1 MNQRRIQLQN
11 VSIVQWQWRLN
22 GAKIIAN
29 FPKHLFI
36 HHIFKTFEGIRS
48 IWYLSI
54 PPYKISTESIKSII
68 ATVSHLSQLLIHFF
82 RKRPEILGSF
92 FQHWVINLKW
102 EIHMISLS
110 AALDWPRL
118 CLCLA
123 LFYVLVLRNINI
135 WAGNYPTSSIC
146 RLMMRCL
153 LTSRQGDHRHLR
165 HISGY
170 CESGL
175 SNTMQCVEAPEKYS
189 LQGIKGIVGHN
200 YRCWHQFASTRKSLT
215 NLLQSK

>member
-1 MNQRRIQLQN
+1 MLVSFSLLSKWIREESSCKMFLLYNGNGDWMRQKSLQTFQN
-11 VSIVQWQWRLN
+11 
-22 GAKIIAN
+22 
-29 FPKHLFI
+29 HLFI

-54 PPYKISTESIKSII
+54 PPYKISTESIISII

-123 LFYVLVLRNINI
+123 LFYVLA
-135 WAGNYPTSSIC
+135 AGPQEYQY
-146 RLMMRCL
+146 M
-153 LTSRQGDHRHLR
+153 GWK
-165 HISGY
+165 
-170 CESGL
+170 L
-175 SNTMQCVEAPEKYS
+175 SDFLDLPFNDAMLIDK
-189 LQGIKGIVGHN
+189 
-200 YRCWHQFASTRKSLT
+200 
-215 NLLQSK
+215 

>member
-1 MNQRRIQLQN
+1 MTWSWVGWCPYDIPWSLSTTTFTYLRTQN
-11 VSIVQWQWRLN
+11 RCRYYAVVVSTCPCWCRSVCSPSESEKNPAEKCFYCNGNGHWMRQKSVQT
-22 GAKIIAN
+22 
-29 FPKHLFI
+29 FPNHLFI
-36 HHIFKTFEGIRS
+36 DHIFKTFEGIRS

-54 PPYKISTESIKSII
+54 PPYKISTESIISII

-123 LFYVLVLRNINI
+123 LFYVLAASPQEYQYMG
-135 WAGNYPTSSIC
+135 WK
-146 RLMMRCL
+146 
-153 LTSRQGDHRHLR
+153 
-165 HISGY
+165 
-170 CESGL
+170 L
-175 SNTMQCVEAPEKYS
+175 SDFLDLPFNDAMLIDK
-189 LQGIKGIVGHN
+189 
-200 YRCWHQFASTRKSLT
+200 
-215 NLLQSK
+215 